1 MPTMGAILKWEVET
15 MKPTKKVE
23 AAEEKKEKPKKA
35 RKPITKEQIGKWGK
49 REIRFSAKIGK
60 MLVEETDAK
69 RAEQLRSIATALS
82 NAGATLL
89 VLSK

>member
-1 MPTMGAILKWEVET
+1 MAKKEV
-15 MKPTKKVE
+15 
-23 AAEEKKEKPKKA
+23 AEKQEKKEKPKKA
-35 RKPITKEQIGKWGK
+35 KKPITKEQIGKWGK

-69 RAEQLRSIATALS
+69 RAEQLRSIATSLAD
-82 NAGATLL
+82 AGATLL